1 MVGNSK
7 KKGDEPNE
15 EGDECDKQKEMN
27 GVEPTNDNGEFIQ
40 RLQ

>member
-15 EGDECDKQKEMN
+15 EGDECDRTTKRDEW
-27 GVEPTNDNGEFIQ
+27 GRIYQ
-40 RLQ
+40 RQG